1 MGELDETPVVVSLT
15 SIAIDLGKIQGLH
28 AAIKCFDEEISDMV
42 VDERFNKVEVVDRV
56 IQKIRFAIMEIGNY
70 E

>member
-1 MGELDETPVVVSLT
+1 MSELDETPVVISLT

-28 AAIKCFDEEISDMV
+28 AAIKCFDTEISNMV
-42 VDERFNKVEVVDRV
+42 VDDRYSKIEIVDT
-56 IQKIRFAIMEIGNY
+56 IIAKIRQAIIEVGNY